1 MRQSALFHPASRQG
15 GLTGVGW
22 LATLILVVMAITL
35 TLKLAPHYI
44 DFYTMQSVLEGLPEQ
59 EVHSM
64 SRTDVNDVLEKRF
77 KINNLRDFK
86 IRDIITV
93 ERNRDATVLEVR
105 YERREHIFL
114 NVDVVITFHKRYEFS

>member
-1 MRQSALFHPASRQG
+1 MPQCAISRPASRQR
-15 GLTGVGW
+15 GLTAVGW
-22 LATLILVVMAITL
+22 LATLIVVVTAITL

-44 DFYTMQSVLEGLPEQ
+44 DFYTMQSVLEGLPES

-86 IRDIITV
+86 IRDIIKV

-114 NVDVVITFHKRYEFS
+114 NVDVVITFHKRYEFG